1 MVPVCLPERKLQH
14 PRVAQGG
21 GRGAECSLKE
31 QVVGKGARKGL
42 LCRENSQPGAE
53 GKKQQGGVE
62 GGYSLPGSSMD
73 TLLPQLL
80 REPLSS
86 HLRRE
91 MKPKSCRSGYRGW
104 AAAGECSGSGSRLCL
119 SSPQDANNN
128 LCYSTFEVMGD
139 TMTES
144 QTWILGDV
152 FLKVYFTVFDRGQN
166 RIGLARAA

>member
-1 MVPVCLPERKLQH
+1 MVPVCLPQRKLQH

-62 GGYSLPGSSMD
+62 GDYSLPGSSMD

-91 MKPKSCRSGYRGW
+91 MKPRYLEEGGLYRPSCTT
-104 AAAGECSGSGSRLCL
+104 AD
-119 SSPQDANNN
+119 P
-128 LCYSTFEVMGD
+128 TP
-139 TMTES
+139 TTHH
-144 QTWILGDV
+144 
-152 FLKVYFTVFDRGQN
+152 
-166 RIGLARAA
+166 